1 MICVGVE
8 RIASNK
14 LLYEVA
20 LSLGNST
27 ELRVNK
33 LLGDI
38 YEKFEWFIRWR
49 RPEHFSPEDRLGIDF
64 VIVTDKGVIFLQVKT
79 GNSSVRRFLF
89 RHDDKRFVL
98 IVAPPSETDEQVI
111 TKLSALLQ
119 KRYDEM

>member
-1 MICVGVE
+1 MFCVGVE

-38 YEKFEWFIRWR
+38 YEKFDWFIRWR
-49 RPEHFSPEDRLGIDF
+49 RPEHFSLEDLSGIDF

-79 GNSSVRRFLF
+79 GNSSVRRFLL
-89 RHDDKRFVL
+89 RHKDKRFVL
-98 IVAPPSETDEQVI
+98 IVVPPPESDEQVI
-111 TKLSALLQ
+111 MRLSALLQ
-119 KRYDEM
+119 KQYDEM